1 MKVEAVIFDLDGTI
15 IEYKIDVASGKRDL
29 RKVIAKTGL
38 NIDPTKVPIFELL
51 EKAKKMLGDGFEG
64 FKKEVYRV
72 LDKYEVEAAKEAN
85 FVRGAQETLRWLRKK
100 EIKLALV
107 TNNCLN
113 AIKILNERLGIEEF
127 FDLLLT
133 RDDIEEI
140 KPSPK
145 GIKLAMKAMDV
156 KNAIMVGDSPVD
168 ILASKRAGIISVGI
182 PAVERLKER
191 LILSGPDF
199 LIGEIQLIK
208 DVIELLDRE

>member
-1 MKVEAVIFDLDGTI
+1 VEAVIFDLDGTI

-29 RKVIAKTGL
+29 RRVIAKTGL
-38 NIDPTKVPIFELL
+38 NMDPTKVPIFELL
-51 EKAKKMLGDGFEG
+51 EKAKEILGDGFEG

-72 LDKYEVEAAKEAN
+72 LDKYEVKAAREAN
-85 FVRGAQETLRWLRKK
+85 FVRGARETLRWLRKR

-107 TNNCLN
+107 TNNCLH

-145 GIKLAMKAMDV
+145 GIKLAMEAMDV

-168 ILASKRAGIISVGI
+168 ILSSKRAGIISVGI